1 MDVDC
6 AVDPIEVGETRI
18 LRVSG
23 KAPFSVTIGRF
34 VTDPP
39 PLGLRPQLEASV
51 ESLGSSEA
59 FEIRADP
66 QFWSQHRGALQ
77 IDITDAGGAR
87 RRVHINVRPMSRGAM
102 AGLSRA

>member
-6 AVDPIEVGETRI
+6 TVDPMDVGETRI

-39 PLGLRPQLEASV
+39 PLGLRPQLESSV
-51 ESLGSSEA
+51 EALGQQEA
-59 FEIRADP
+59 FEVRADP
-66 QFWSQHRGALQ
+66 QFWSQHSGALQ
-77 IDITDAGGAR
+77 IDIADAGGAK
-87 RRVHINVRPMSRGAM
+87 RRVHINVRPMSRSASS
-102 AGLSRA
+102 LSRA